1 MMRFDKRWLAIIPV
15 GIFLVGGMWFVKAR
29 IPETTSS
36 NKQIETHLL
45 KIESGLSQLQ
55 GQIKSSAAPIDLSPV
70 NQELKNLT
78 ALMEQ
83 LKSKDDNQLN
93 QLITENSS
101 ELTHKLDAIHQVIND
116 LDKRQHSVKYLP
128 DTALPFKVVSID
140 SIQQVSVATITYDF
154 KTIPLE
160 KTDTLAGWT
169 VLQIDFGKQRLELE
183 NRNKE
188 RVLVKLGAHHG

>member
-1 MMRFDKRWLAIIPV
+1 MMSFDKRWLAVLPV
-15 GIFLVGGMWFVKAR
+15 GIFLVGGMFFVKAR
-29 IPETTSS
+29 MPATAGD
-36 NKQIETHLL
+36 NKQIETRLSN
-45 KIESGLSQLQ
+45 IEAGLSQLQ
-55 GQIKSSAAPIDLSPV
+55 GQIKSPAAPIDLSPV

-128 DTALPFKVVSID
+128 GTALPFKVVSID
-140 SIQQVSVATITYDF
+140 SIQQVSVATIAYDF
-154 KTIPLE
+154 KTIPME

-169 VLQIDFGKQRLELE
+169 VLQIDFGKQQLELE
-183 NRNKE
+183 NSNKE
-188 RVLVKLGAHHG
+188 RVLVKLGEHHG